1 MAAAESVRFVVHE
14 AEPWREPRR
23 EFDRLEDARAWHRE
37 IAPNWE
43 ITKVTTTIVPAS
55 EVPQ

>member
-1 MAAAESVRFVVHE
+1 MGAESVRFVVHE

-23 EFDRLEDARAWHRE
+23 EFDRLEDARAWQRE
-37 IAPNWE
+37 MFPSWE

-55 EVPQ
+55 EVR